1 MKNIF
6 KTVLFAAATLAAT
19 QTYAQ
24 THKDTTLGQKI
35 DNTANKVGSAT
46 SKTANKVG
54 SATSKTA
61 KKVGKKTSELAG
73 KGAAAVVDKKFDG
86 KAGPNGELIYINNK
100 SQYYYVNKAGHRVY
114 LTKAELIDKPSN

>member
-24 THKDTTLGQKI
+24 THRDSTLGQKI
-35 DNTANKVGSAT
+35 D
-46 SKTANKVG
+46 KTANKVG
-54 SATSKTA
+54 KATSKTA
-61 KKVGKKTSELAG
+61 KKVGKKTSELAA

-86 KAGPNGELIYINNK
+86 KAGPNGEIVYINNK
-100 SQYYYVNKAGHRVY
+100 AKYYYVNKAGHRVY
-114 LTKAELIDKPSN
+114 LTKAELMEKPSN